1 MWFNIVRCR
10 KRNVSVSPSPFVFD
24 TVWRNL
30 ILRSEIRSAA
40 QQDQIDLACLIIIT
54 VQKQKEKKKEGKN
67 QWQLLGYIF
76 FLVHFSCYMQ
86 KFYLFTHYILPY
98 YLQVYHDCA
107 DERASLTDIHPE
119 PLNHLPRQRSHR
131 IRLR

>member
-54 VQKQKEKKKEGKN
+54 VQKQKEKKRK
-67 QWQLLGYIF
+67 
-76 FLVHFSCYMQ
+76 V
-86 KFYLFTHYILPY
+86 
-98 YLQVYHDCA
+98 
-107 DERASLTDIHPE
+107 
-119 PLNHLPRQRSHR
+119 R
-131 IRLR
+131 INGNY